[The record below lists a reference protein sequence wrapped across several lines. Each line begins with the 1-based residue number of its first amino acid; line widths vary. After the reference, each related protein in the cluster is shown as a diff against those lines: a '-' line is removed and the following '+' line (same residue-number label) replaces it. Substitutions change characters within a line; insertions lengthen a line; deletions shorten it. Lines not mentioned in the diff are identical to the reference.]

1 MSYQQPHVI
10 KCDKM
15 IVKMK
20 KVKKPETT
28 IDDLAMM
35 VSRGFENAATKRDIH
50 GIEQE
55 MDGLEKG
62 MNERFNS
69 VDVRLQKI
77 DDRLDHVEHHLVFG
91 HTNRLEYLED
101 AVRMLKTKDGVH

>member
-35 VSRGFENAATKRDIH
+35 VSRGFENTATKQDIH
-50 GIEQE
+50 EVKKE
-55 MDGLEKG
+55 
-62 MNERFNS
+62 MNERFDGVN
-69 VDVRLQKI
+69 V
-77 DDRLDHVEHHLVFG
+77 RLDHIEHHLVFG